1 MIDRDIDIRPPARLK
16 ILFWIILGAFSVF
29 FAEVVSG
36 SYIFPYFTIWGIL
49 VVCPLYTL
57 HLLVLSYIV
66 FNYGR
71 PSLHTLFVAGALFG
85 MYEAYMTKVLW
96 DPTWGDAAFSLGG
109 IAVLETVLLVLFWH
123 PFMAF
128 IIPLF
133 VGESILTGSREIIN
147 ESPNRIK
154 QIFKVK
160 KKSYVLFVVFALLC
174 GIFQSAN
181 SPSPKHSLLSGFSTT
196 AVLILLIYL
205 WRNRTKGKEYNIKAL
220 LPNKKEFRVLASL
233 LLAQYLFLGFV
244 LRREVLPG
252 LLPQLI
258 VWLMYAGLL
267 ALLVFNLR
275 KSRAAPLSES
285 VDLPT
290 RFSWKILVIVFL
302 LFPVSSAVSK
312 ILVGSS
318 GGIIILM
325 FWVAGGIIGTLI
337 LLSCIISLFRSVLFN
352 EKWKRR

>member
-1 MIDRDIDIRPPARLK
+1 MNNATSARPPRRYKLF
-16 ILFWIILGAFSVF
+16 FWIILGAFSVF

-36 SYIFPYFTIWGIL
+36 SYIFPYFTIWGIM

-66 FNYGR
+66 FNYGK
-71 PSLHTLFVAGALFG
+71 PTLHTLFVAGALFG

-96 DPTWGDAAFSLGG
+96 NPTWGEPAVLLGG
-109 IAVLETVLLVLFWH
+109 IAIFETIMLVLFWH
-123 PFMAF
+123 PLMAF

-147 ESPNRIK
+147 ESPSRIK
-154 QIFKVK
+154 RIFKAK
-160 KKSYVLFVVFALLC
+160 KKSYILFAVLALLC

-196 AVLILLIYL
+196 AVLMLLIYL
-205 WRNRTKGKEYNIKAL
+205 WRNRTKGKEYDIKSL
-220 LPNKKEFRVLASL
+220 LPNRKEFLVLVTL
-233 LLAQYLFLGFV
+233 LLLQYIFLGFV
-244 LRREVLPG
+244 LRPEVLPG
-252 LLPQLI
+252 LLAQFI
-258 VWLMYAGLL
+258 VWLMYAGLFI
-267 ALLVFNLR
+267 LLVFNLK
-275 KSRAAPLSES
+275 KSRTAPLSES
-285 VDLPT
+285 ADLPM
-290 RFSWKILVIVFL
+290 RFSWTTLVIVFL

-325 FWVAGGIIGTLI
+325 FWIIGGIIGTLI
-337 LLSCIISLFRSVLFN
+337 LLSDIILLFRSVLFN
-352 EKWKRR
+352 E

>member
-1 MIDRDIDIRPPARLK
+1 MMNNGTSACPPRRYKLF
-16 ILFWIILGAFSVF
+16 FWIILGAFSVF

-36 SYIFPYFTIWGIL
+36 SYIFPYFTLWGII

-66 FNYGR
+66 FSFGK
-71 PSLHTLFVAGALFG
+71 PTLHTLFLAGALFG

-96 DPTWGDAAFSLGG
+96 DPTWGDAAFSLAG
-109 IAVLETVLLVLFWH
+109 IAVLETILLVLFWH

-128 IIPLF
+128 ILPLF
-133 VGESILTGSREIIN
+133 VGESLLTSSREIIN

-154 QIFKVK
+154 RIFKSK
-160 KKSYVLFVVFALLC
+160 KKSYILFVVLALLC

-196 AVLILLIYL
+196 AVLMLLIYL
-205 WRNRTKGKEYNIKAL
+205 WRNKTKGKEYDIKAL
-220 LPNKKEFRVLASL
+220 LPNKKEFLVLAIL
-233 LLAQYLFLGFV
+233 LLIQYLFLGFV
-244 LRREVLPG
+244 LRPEVLPG
-252 LLPQLI
+252 LLAQFI
-258 VWLMYAGLL
+258 VWLMYAGLIT
-267 ALLVFNLR
+267 LLVFNLR
-275 KSRAAPLSES
+275 KSRKAPLSES
-285 VDLPT
+285 VDLQV
-290 RFSWKILVIVFL
+290 RFSWIILVIVFL

-325 FWVAGGIIGTLI
+325 FWVIGGIIGTLI
-337 LLSCIISLFRSVLFN
+337 LLSSIYLLFRSVLFN
-352 EKWKRR
+352 EWRKR